1 MIAFAARAYA
11 VTTDLAR
18 LDSGLKNEA
27 FHVGDSL
34 AKNHDQS
41 RFLLRGD
48 AIGDRLNCESEK
60 TYILT

>member
-34 AKNHDQS
+34 AKTTTSLD
-41 RFLLRGD
+41 FCFEVTL
-48 AIGDRLNCESEK
+48 SE
-60 TYILT
+60 TG